1 MGKYRFNREQLK
13 FVEDKLGLKGWVLK
27 AIKYFIISLLLA
39 VLYYFVIS
47 FFFSTE
53 RERRIARENKMMTQE
68 YKTLKAKMKVLDNTV
83 LNLKERDREIYK
95 NIFNAEPPALSQE
108 NTEEESFF
116 SQIDTSNNERI
127 IKYSSEMLSAVE
139 KNTVMVDNSMKIITS
154 ELNKL
159 GPSATNIPSIVPI
172 RDFSIEQTGASIG
185 NKVNPFYKTVRY
197 HGGVDLLAAT
207 GTDVLAAA
215 DGVVMSQSKED
226 KGVGNSVVINHKNG
240 YVTKYY
246 YLGDLLVSRG
256 QNVKQG
262 NVIARVGIS
271 GMSFAPHL
279 HYEVTFKG
287 KQMDPVNYFFSDMT
301 PQMLREMM
309 IITVN
314 TGQSLD

>member
-1 MGKYRFNREQLK
+1 
-13 FVEDKLGLKGWVLK
+13 
-27 AIKYFIISLLLA
+27 
-39 VLYYFVIS
+39 
-47 FFFSTE
+47 
-53 RERRIARENKMMTQE
+53 
-68 YKTLKAKMKVLDNTV
+68 
-83 LNLKERDREIYK
+83 
-95 NIFNAEPPALSQE
+95 
-108 NTEEESFF
+108 
-116 SQIDTSNNERI
+116 
-127 IKYSSEMLSAVE
+127 MLSAVE

>member
-256 QNVKQG
+256 QSVKQG